1 MNQLP
6 SPVEQHYSREGLFE
20 IIVQRLKE
28 KGIEQMTRKDIAGID
43 EFHVRGA
50 AVSMEL
56 AAEIGFTEDTKLLDI
71 GCGLGGPCRML
82 ADEFN
87 CNVTGIDITQEFIR
101 TAILLSEAVGLKN
114 KVNFIQADALALPFK
129 DESFDVVW
137 TQHVQMNIEN
147 KSQFYSEI
155 KRVLVKGGQFIYYD
169 IFKKTDDTL
178 RYPLPWADQ
187 SSLSFLMTIEE
198 LDTLLNEKGFTKV
211 QTKDQT
217 SQAKIFFTELFDKM
231 EKQGASK
238 IGLDLIMGS
247 ATGLK
252 FGNLLNN
259 IEEDKLELQSGM
271 YVKQQ
276 GKTII
281 K

>member
-101 TAILLSEAVGLKN
+101 TAILLSKAVGLKN
-114 KVNFIQADALALPFK
+114 KVNFIQADALALPFE

-147 KSQFYSEI
+147 KPQFYSEI
-155 KRVLVKGGQFIYYD
+155 KRVLVKGGKFIYYD

-187 SSLSFLMTIEE
+187 SSLSFLMTIDE

-217 SQAKIFFTELFDKM
+217 AQAKIFFTELFDKI
-231 EKQGASK
+231 ENQGASK
-238 IGLDLIMGS
+238 IGLDLVMGS

-259 IEEDKLELQSGM
+259 IKEDKLELQSGI